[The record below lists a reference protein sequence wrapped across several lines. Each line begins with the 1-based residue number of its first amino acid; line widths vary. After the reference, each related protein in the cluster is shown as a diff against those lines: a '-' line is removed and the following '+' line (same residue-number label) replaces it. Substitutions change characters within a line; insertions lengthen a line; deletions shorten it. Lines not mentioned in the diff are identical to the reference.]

1 MDYFKILN
9 LNKEPFSN
17 SPEPE
22 FFFESFKHR
31 SCLQQLELAIRL
43 RRGLNIVIGDVGT
56 GKTTLCRQ
64 LILRFSASEEDR
76 ETVETHLIMDP
87 FFGSPLEFLKHVT
100 DIFGISS
107 ESQNLSEWTLKESMK
122 NYLFRKGV
130 EESHIVVLI
139 IDEGQKLPDFC
150 LEVLREFL
158 NYETNEAKLL
168 QIVIF
173 AQQEFQQALKERTN
187 FADRI
192 NLRYLLEPLNFSEMR
207 KMIAFR
213 IEKASPAEAPPPK
226 FFTYGGL
233 GALYLATGGYPRRI
247 ITLCHQLMLSLII
260 KNRARIDWFMVR
272 SCAKRAA
279 IEKPSPFRWSKGAL
293 LGALAAVALLIF
305 VLYSVSQ
312 EPAGSIGKAGMPSG
326 KAVPIAAKEY
336 PSQRTS
342 ALKAVAPEPTS
353 QKPVS
358 LGQIEV
364 ERGETV
370 SYLLRNIYGNYN
382 RSQMN
387 AFLRA
392 NPHLLKNVNYLQ
404 VGEIISVPAVGQALS
419 PLPGERCWVQV
430 GSGKDLG
437 TAYKLIKDRAR
448 YLPPVRLFPYWNM
461 QEGLVFAICLKEG
474 FGDEA
479 AASQIVKQLPPDL
492 AGQAKVIRHWSEGTE
507 FYVSK

>member
-1 MDYFKILN
+1 MEKVKDKRRRVFLSTKEVSILKD
-9 LNKEPFSN
+9 LFVRLIVPFV
-17 SPEPE
+17 
-22 FFFESFKHR
+22 
-31 SCLQQLELAIRL
+31 
-43 RRGLNIVIGDVGT
+43 GVIVVSSVLLFLG
-56 GKTTLCRQ
+56 
-64 LILRFSASEEDR
+64 LRF
-76 ETVETHLIMDP
+76 
-87 FFGSPLEFLKHVT
+87 
-100 DIFGISS
+100 
-107 ESQNLSEWTLKESMK
+107 
-122 NYLFRKGV
+122 
-130 EESHIVVLI
+130 
-139 IDEGQKLPDFC
+139 
-150 LEVLREFL
+150 
-158 NYETNEAKLL
+158 LL
-168 QIVIF
+168 Q
-173 AQQEFQQALKERTN
+173 
-187 FADRI
+187 
-192 NLRYLLEPLNFSEMR
+192 
-207 KMIAFR
+207 
-213 IEKASPAEAPPPK
+213 KASFQNYGIAP
-226 FFTYGGL
+226 
-233 GALYLATGGYPRRI
+233 
-247 ITLCHQLMLSLII
+247 S
-260 KNRARIDWFMVR
+260 
-272 SCAKRAA
+272 S
-279 IEKPSPFRWSKGAL
+279 
-293 LGALAAVALLIF
+293 